1 MTTTLFRGAHI
12 IAAPRSGDHGSVQ
25 SILVEDRK
33 IAALGEEAEA
43 RAGKAAEVR
52 DMAGQIAI
60 PGMVNA
66 HMHSWQTGL
75 RGIALDWTLMEYL
88 GSVHA
93 RVMPVLTPDDVYIG
107 TLAAALN
114 QIEAGVSTLCDWCH
128 ANRSPEH
135 TDAALSALQES
146 GIRAR
151 FLHAVPMGQGH
162 SRETVKA
169 LLAHDALAGSDRLS
183 LGLAI
188 AGPLYCAPAVAEADL
203 ALARD
208 LDLVATMHHSGPP
221 QVADEVWYDLIDKG
235 LFGPKVNIVHANMMS
250 DELMKR
256 LVDTGT
262 TFTMTPEV
270 EMSDGHGHPI
280 TGRLRALGVVPSIG
294 IDIECATGSSPVVAA
309 TVAMAHQ
316 RALDAGNVD
325 AKRIDRI
332 EALDWI
338 TTAGAEALA
347 LENRIGRIEVGMQAD
362 VTFIDGRSL
371 DLWPN
376 NDPLATVLRSNA
388 SHVDTVLIAGEAVKR
403 DKVSTASA
411 STDLMER
418 LAISAERILV
428 DAGLKPVESA

>member
-1 MTTTLFRGAHI
+1 MTATLFRGAHV
-12 IAAPRSGDHGSVQ
+12 IAAPRSGDDGSVQ
-25 SILVEDRK
+25 SVLVEDRK
-33 IAALGEEAEA
+33 IAALGEDAEA
-43 RAGKAAEVR
+43 RAGDATEIR
-52 DMAGQIAI
+52 DMVGRIAI

-93 RVMPVLTPDDVYIG
+93 RVMPVVTPEDIHIG
-107 TLAAALN
+107 TLAAAVN

-128 ANRSPEH
+128 ANKTPEH
-135 TDAALSALQES
+135 TDAALAALRES

-151 FLHAVPMGQGH
+151 FLHAMPMGQGH
-162 SRETVKA
+162 SRETVEA
-169 LLAHDALAGSDRLS
+169 LLAHDALAGSERLS

-188 AGPLYCAPAVAEADL
+188 AGPLYCAPELAEADL

-221 QVADEVWYDLIDKG
+221 QVVDEVWYNLIDNG
-235 LFGPKVNIVHANMMS
+235 LFGPNVNIVHANMMS
-250 DELMKR
+250 HELIKR

-270 EMSDGHGHPI
+270 EMNDGHGHPV
-280 TGRLRALGVVPSIG
+280 TGRLRALGAVPSIG
-294 IDIECATGSSPVVAA
+294 IDIECATGSSLVVAA

-316 RALDAGNVD
+316 RALDAGNAD

-347 LENRIGRIEVGMQAD
+347 LDDRIGRIEVGMQAD

-388 SHVDTVLIAGEAVKR
+388 GHVDTVLIAGEAVKC
-403 DKVSTASA
+403 DKAAVSTTAD
-411 STDLMER
+411 DLMER
-418 LAISAERILV
+418 LATSAKRILIE
-428 DAGLKPVESA
+428 AGLRQVERA